1 MAPDVVTALGTL
13 LAGGAACAGV
23 LVAGFGLDSWRR
35 ERDSDCA
42 KRLAAVVYSHR
53 LALLQILHPWPTQDE
68 TDQFELEPL
77 EVTSKILHQRWSQ
90 SRRKL
95 DEVNACLAEADLR
108 WKGKATKAYESV
120 LEHDQVLF
128 RLIGELRRIEMKLAD
143 LDGRQEL
150 SGLDSEEQWK
160 KRDEYFEIQLNLKD
174 KLMDTFD
181 ESRGSRKAV
190 YRAFEPIHELLGKK
204 L

>member
-1 MAPDVVTALGTL
+1 M
-13 LAGGAACAGV
+13 
-23 LVAGFGLDSWRR
+23 
-35 ERDSDCA
+35 
-42 KRLAAVVYSHR
+42 
-53 LALLQILHPWPTQDE
+53 
-68 TDQFELEPL
+68 
-77 EVTSKILHQRWSQ
+77 
-90 SRRKL
+90 
-95 DEVNACLAEADLR
+95 AEADLR